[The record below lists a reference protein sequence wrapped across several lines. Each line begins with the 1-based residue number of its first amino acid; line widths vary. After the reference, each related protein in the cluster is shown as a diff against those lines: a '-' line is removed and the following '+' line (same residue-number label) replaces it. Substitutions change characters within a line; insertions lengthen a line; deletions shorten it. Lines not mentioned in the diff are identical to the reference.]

1 MRGKIDKNSFQFY
14 RLGGNHRRMSPNREQ
29 IKKLL
34 AQGRHQRALDALLD
48 LLGEHPPVHDVHF
61 AAGLIAKQID
71 TAQLGFKPL
80 RVGILR
86 SFTLELIEPF
96 MITACARLTLTP
108 QFYFAPYNVIHQEV
122 IDSNSPL
129 HRFNPQ
135 IVILAARL
143 HELSPKLIWQF
154 PSLSDQRIEQ
164 LSEEA
169 LQDMAQIISALSKH
183 SRYQVIVH
191 NFAGPARPAMGVIES
206 QLPTGQRLL
215 IRRMNEQ
222 LHRLAQ
228 DYPNVYILDFD
239 QVRARIGY
247 DRFDDLR
254 GWYLGRSPIC
264 SAGLAELAKE
274 YAAFIR
280 PLISKTKKCL
290 ILDLDN
296 TLWGGIIGEDGL
308 EGIKL
313 GGDYPGNAFAEF
325 QQALLNLYHR
335 GVILAVASKNN
346 KADAL
351 EVFQK
356 HPEMILRQEHFA
368 SMHINWQDKVQ
379 SIRTIAAELNI
390 GTDSMV
396 FMDDSDFEC
405 ELVRQELPEVL
416 TLKLPGEPAKL
427 RGKLESLDCFDL
439 LGYTAEDRA
448 RGRQYRQ
455 QVQRSKA
462 RAESASL
469 EDFYRSLQIKL
480 LIGPPQPGQLNRIVQ
495 MTQKTN
501 QFNLTTRRYQATDIK
516 AMLDSPDTFVYALRY
531 ADRFGDAGLVG
542 LAIVRTRAKDWLI
555 DSLLLSCRVIGRT
568 VEQALLVY
576 LARQARQAGVQRL
589 IGEYIPTAKN
599 VLVKDFYS
607 SRGFEQIAA
616 HDGPIQFRGNLDKL
630 PADYADYLQVEEC

>member
-1 MRGKIDKNSFQFY
+1 
-14 RLGGNHRRMSPNREQ
+14 MSSNREQ
-29 IKKLL
+29 IKKLIT
-34 AQGRHQRALDALLD
+34 QGHHQQALDALLNM
-48 LLGEHPPVHDVHF
+48 LGEHPPMHEVHF
-61 AAGLIAKQID
+61 AAQTISKQID
-71 TAQLGFKPL
+71 TDSLKFKPL
-80 RVGILR
+80 RVALLR

-96 MITACARLTLTP
+96 IVTACARLALTP
-108 QFYFAPYNVIHQEV
+108 QLYFAPYNVIQQEV
-122 IDSNSPL
+122 LDPNSPL
-129 HRFNPQ
+129 HKFDPQ

-143 HELSPKLIWQF
+143 HELCPKLIWQF
-154 PSLSDQRIEQ
+154 PSLSDQQIEQ
-164 LSEEA
+164 LSQEA
-169 LQDMAQIISALSKH
+169 LQDMAQVISALAKH
-183 SRYQVIVH
+183 SQYQIIVH
-191 NFAGPARPAMGVIES
+191 NFATPAQPAMGVIES
-206 QLPTGQRLL
+206 QLPNGQRLL
-215 IRRMNEQ
+215 IERLNQQ
-222 LHRLAQ
+222 LRQLVLE
-228 DYPNVYILDFD
+228 YPNVYILDFN
-239 QVRARIGY
+239 QVRARVGC

-254 GWYLGRSPIC
+254 GWYLAKSPIS

-280 PLISKTKKCL
+280 PLTSKTKKCL
-290 ILDLDN
+290 VLDLDN

-439 LGYTAEDRA
+439 LAYTAEDRA

-455 QVQRSKA
+455 HAQRSKA

-501 QFNLTTRRYQATDIK
+501 QFNLTTRRYQPTDIK

-576 LARQARQAGVQRL
+576 LARQARLAGAEQL
-589 IGEYIPTAKN
+589 IGQYIPTAKN
-599 VLVKDFYS
+599 ALVENFYPS
-607 SRGFEQIAA
+607 LGFEQIAA

>member
-1 MRGKIDKNSFQFY
+1 
-14 RLGGNHRRMSPNREQ
+14 MSPNREQ
-29 IKKLL
+29 IKKLI
-34 AQGRHQRALDALLD
+34 AQGRHQQALDALLD
-48 LLGEHPPVHDVHF
+48 LLSEGPPLHKVHF
-61 AAGLIAKQID
+61 AAQMISDQID
-71 TAQLGFKPL
+71 TASLGFKPL
-80 RVGILR
+80 RIAILR

-96 MITACARLTLTP
+96 MITACARLALTP
-108 QFYFAPYNVIHQEV
+108 QLYFAPYNVIQQEV
-122 IDSNSPL
+122 LDPNSPL
-129 HRFNPQ
+129 HQFDPQ

-143 HELSPKLIWQF
+143 HELSPKLVWQF
-154 PSLSDQRIEQ
+154 PSLSDQQIEQ

-169 LQDMAQIISALSKH
+169 LQDMGQIISALAKH

-191 NFAGPARPAMGVIES
+191 NLSSPAYPAMGVIES

-215 IRRMNEQ
+215 IQHMNQQ
-222 LHRLAQ
+222 LRRLAQ

-239 QVRARIGY
+239 QVRARVGC

-254 GWYLGRSPIC
+254 GWYLAKSPIS
-264 SAGLAELAKE
+264 SAGMAELAKE

-346 KADAL
+346 KADAI

-455 QVQRSKA
+455 QAQRSKA
-462 RAESASL
+462 RAEGASL
-469 EDFYRSLQIKL
+469 EDFYRSLEIKL
-480 LIGPPQPGQLNRIVQ
+480 LIGPPQPGQFNRIVQ

-501 QFNLTTRRYQATDIK
+501 QFNLTTRRYQPTDIK

-576 LARQARQAGVQRL
+576 LARQARQAGVHRL